1 MDKGVRKTLRF
12 IEALT
17 DCYRDED
24 ERTSFHYKKMEIK
37 EDELTD
43 DFTSMLIALHIFYE
57 RITGDETDL
66 IGFIHILNRLALQYI
81 LNEQKKPE
89 EDE

>member
-1 MDKGVRKTLRF
+1 MDKRARKTLRF
-12 IEALT
+12 VEALT

-24 ERTSFHYKKMEIK
+24 ERTSFHYEKLEIK
-37 EDELTD
+37 EEELTD

-66 IGFIHILNRLALQYI
+66 IGFTHILNRLAIQHI
-81 LNEQKKPE
+81 LNSQKESE
-89 EDE
+89 EVE